1 MAHVYARPH
10 HMLQTEEE
18 VLDIVE
24 DDPSTSTREIARQVN
39 VSQHKMGG
47 LECVITG
54 LMDEFPNFFHHRKHA
69 REIFTLGI
77 ILMSFAVAL
86 INVTPG
92 GIYMFHLFD
101 TYSAGIS
108 LLCSALF
115 EAIAVSWFY
124 GLDRFTQD
132 VEAMLGLKPGI
143 YWRICWKF
151 ISPSFIV
158 CVVMF
163 GLFYHQP
170 LQYNDYYYPGW
181 AEWVGWGLAL
191 SSIVMIPVVAI
202 IQIMK
207 IKGSCRETSAEHF
220 TDRRARRNQK
230 K

>member
-1 MAHVYARPH
+1 
-10 HMLQTEEE
+10 
-18 VLDIVE
+18 
-24 DDPSTSTREIARQVN
+24 
-39 VSQHKMGG
+39 MGG

-54 LMDEFPNFFHHRKHA
+54 LMDEFSDFFKGKKYA

-77 ILMSFAVAL
+77 IIMSFSVAL

-115 EAIAVSWFY
+115 EAVAVSWFY

-132 VEAMLGLKPGI
+132 VEAMLGTKPGM

-170 LQYNDYYYPGW
+170 LQYQDYFYPTW

-191 SSIVMIPVVAI
+191 SSILMIPTVAI

-207 IKGSCRETSAEHF
+207 TKGTLKEVISLESRHSVG
-220 TDRRARRNQK
+220 
-230 K
+230 